1 MGSWGLTNLQN
12 DIAEDVK
19 SDYISLLQKGKTG
32 EEATKELTLQ
42 YEDAIADLDDAPVF
56 WLALADVQ
64 WDYGRL
70 EKHVGEK
77 AQYYIKQELTQWN
90 TPNYQEAEGES
101 VSREQR
107 CFLVKLQRKLLSE
120 QPNEKKIRQQKLY
133 RCDWENG
140 DVYAYRLTSVYAK
153 EKGLINKYLFFVKI
167 DEQTWH
173 PGHVIPVVYFYWI
186 MADCLLGISDIQ
198 ALEYIPQFFTP
209 RAYKNNPNRR
219 IQYMLSIL
227 STSSRAVPRRNLTF
241 IGHLKNVKRMSNE
254 DCNSYQV
261 SWKNFEKY
269 IIDDFQAWSESSLTE

>member
-19 SDYISLLQKGKTG
+19 SDYISMLQKGKTG

-90 TPNYQEAEGES
+90 TPNYREAEGES

-120 QPNEKKIRQQKLY
+120 QPNEKRFISKNYIDAIGKMEM
-133 RCDWENG
+133 CM
-140 DVYAYRLTSVYAK
+140 LT
-153 EKGLINKYLFFVKI
+153 G
-167 DEQTWH
+167 
-173 PGHVIPVVYFYWI
+173 
-186 MADCLLGISDIQ
+186 
-198 ALEYIPQFFTP
+198 
-209 RAYKNNPNRR
+209 
-219 IQYMLSIL
+219 
-227 STSSRAVPRRNLTF
+227 
-241 IGHLKNVKRMSNE
+241 
-254 DCNSYQV
+254 
-261 SWKNFEKY
+261 
-269 IIDDFQAWSESSLTE
+269 

>member
-90 TPNYQEAEGES
+90 TPNYREAEGES

-107 CFLVKLQRKLLSE
+107 CFLMKLQRKLLSE
-120 QPNEKKIRQQKLY
+120 QPNEKKIHQQKLY

-153 EKGLINKYLFFVKI
+153 EKYSLQGTTQGNGLTGGV
-167 DEQTWH
+167 
-173 PGHVIPVVYFYWI
+173 PPVRFS
-186 MADCLLGISDIQ
+186 M
-198 ALEYIPQFFTP
+198 
-209 RAYKNNPNRR
+209 
-219 IQYMLSIL
+219 
-227 STSSRAVPRRNLTF
+227 
-241 IGHLKNVKRMSNE
+241 
-254 DCNSYQV
+254 
-261 SWKNFEKY
+261 
-269 IIDDFQAWSESSLTE
+269 

>member
-1 MGSWGLTNLQN
+1 MKLFIGQIDRRCFCMGSWSLTNLQN

-90 TPNYQEAEGES
+90 TPNYREAEGES

-120 QPNEKKIRQQKLY
+120 QPNEKKIHQQKLY
-133 RCDWENG
+133 RCDWEMEMCM
-140 DVYAYRLTSVYAK
+140 LT
-153 EKGLINKYLFFVKI
+153 G
-167 DEQTWH
+167 
-173 PGHVIPVVYFYWI
+173 
-186 MADCLLGISDIQ
+186 
-198 ALEYIPQFFTP
+198 
-209 RAYKNNPNRR
+209 
-219 IQYMLSIL
+219 
-227 STSSRAVPRRNLTF
+227 
-241 IGHLKNVKRMSNE
+241 
-254 DCNSYQV
+254 
-261 SWKNFEKY
+261 
-269 IIDDFQAWSESSLTE
+269 

>member
-120 QPNEKKIRQQKLY
+120 QPNEKRFISKNYIDAIGKMEM
-133 RCDWENG
+133 CM
-140 DVYAYRLTSVYAK
+140 LT
-153 EKGLINKYLFFVKI
+153 G
-167 DEQTWH
+167 
-173 PGHVIPVVYFYWI
+173 
-186 MADCLLGISDIQ
+186 
-198 ALEYIPQFFTP
+198 
-209 RAYKNNPNRR
+209 
-219 IQYMLSIL
+219 
-227 STSSRAVPRRNLTF
+227 
-241 IGHLKNVKRMSNE
+241 
-254 DCNSYQV
+254 
-261 SWKNFEKY
+261 
-269 IIDDFQAWSESSLTE
+269 

>member
-42 YEDAIADLDDAPVF
+42 YED
-56 WLALADVQ
+56 
-64 WDYGRL
+64 
-70 EKHVGEK
+70 
-77 AQYYIKQELTQWN
+77 
-90 TPNYQEAEGES
+90 
-101 VSREQR
+101 
-107 CFLVKLQRKLLSE
+107 
-120 QPNEKKIRQQKLY
+120 
-133 RCDWENG
+133 
-140 DVYAYRLTSVYAK
+140 
-153 EKGLINKYLFFVKI
+153 
-167 DEQTWH
+167 
-173 PGHVIPVVYFYWI
+173 
-186 MADCLLGISDIQ
+186 
-198 ALEYIPQFFTP
+198 IPQFFTP